1 MWSSIVGALLGKVAP
16 KVADYYIRKQELKQE
31 AELEKMRGKVAWQQA
46 MTKRASES
54 EGRDHEWELA
64 MIENSGW
71 KDEWV
76 LLMISI
82 PLPLSFIPA
91 TQPYVTGGFDA
102 LAMTP
107 LWYQGMVVTIYFA
120 IYGIRKWRRKTQ
132 ADVLLKEQ
140 LKRSGA
146 A

>member
-16 KVADYYIRKQELKQE
+16 QVAEYYIQKQKLKQE
-31 AELEKMRGKVAWQQA
+31 AKLEELRGKVAWQQSLSA
-46 MTKRASES
+46 RASES

-82 PLPLSFIPA
+82 PLPLSFIPH
-91 TQPYVTGGFDA
+91 TQAYVTGGFEA
-102 LAMTP
+102 LAATP
-107 LWYQGMVVTIYFA
+107 LWYQGMIVTIFFA
-120 IYGIRKWRRKTQ
+120 VYGIRKWRRKTA
-132 ADVLLKEQ
+132 ADVLLSTSPE
-140 LKRSGA
+140 
-146 A
+146 